1 MFCDR
6 CGGAVQPGQVF
17 CSKCGKPIVGPV
29 AVMQSIPG
37 RVSQHVQLLGILWL
51 AMSAFNAVGG
61 VILLVLANTLF
72 AHLVPEFAGDCA
84 GIHRSGQGVVRILR
98 RVGIDAARALGACG
112 RAGAGVRLAI

>member
-1 MFCDR
+1 MATLGLAREEVMFCDR

-72 AHLVPEFAGDCA
+72 AHLHEMGAPANVPTGFL
-84 GIHRSGQGVVRILR
+84 SSLVT
-98 RVGIDAARALGACG
+98 ALGFI
-112 RAGAGVRLAI
+112 V